1 MSTDAEYEQPSRVDF
16 GVVEESLG
24 DLQTGLTYVERR
36 QIDNEEKIQRVDSK
50 VSVLSARVD
59 EFEKSHNAAD
69 EMQCQVHEM
78 REDLDRL
85 KGRVDK
91 LKQSVKHQMVG
102 ATSLKDMQDSLDE
115 LDGAVTTFRQEIGL
129 KMSRKSVLLQE
140 YVRWGEKNVS
150 DIAAWKATYEERV
163 RLLEQEFSRV
173 KGNQARLSDF
183 YETACNDIIKLHETV
198 DELQRCA
205 PNHGHLCEGLK
216 EMKLLF
222 SSLQD
227 KIEELG
233 AEVAWAQ
240 TVAPSLQDDL
250 CAVVGHGTAETME
263 ISNPILHSLLRFAVR
278 SLGNRLSASTSV
290 MERQG
295 LGLLTLLSKITDR
308 IPMAMRR
315 KILLWLL
322 AAGICVFAGLCM
334 QMKILTRIL
343 TTATSRVQAISEFW
357 AAGCVKSSIYTSFWF
372 GLSNR
377 GGIRIEA
384 NSLRVALGST
394 ATLPKQSVPAIRWGV
409 VYGAHAPVMLFD
421 ESGAA
426 NGPTPRMSTLKVLN
440 SKDRI
445 YVLKLGEQM
454 ECMINNHRHN
464 SSRLDV
470 GHFLPDSWYHC
481 EAYYKLAPVAD
492 PINDA
497 ISITLTME
505 SRTRTRHIAE
515 LVPAPSDAQ
524 PAFNIMQRTATDS
537 VSSSATES
545 KSPGLGPAP
554 GASVAHTS
562 NRDYASSSRRVVE
575 FSDPMWRDHSGCNR
589 RTARSPSPISSRLST
604 HYTGT
609 NNFADI
615 CFMQGAHKISPR
627 RRHKFRESTGS
638 YCWFES
644 QGDSP
649 IDRPPATVED
659 VQKDDIFFYWIR
671 GIDMCQMWIWCDS
684 EDRREWVAMQEG
696 SQIKQDGLV
705 RYLIVTDRRQPSLV
719 LPTTWEKHKRRP
731 ICWTTTCG
739 GN

>member
-1 MSTDAEYEQPSRVDF
+1 MSGPVKRQPTSKQTPSSQGHWRVF
-16 GVVEESLG
+16 SAF
-24 DLQTGLTYVERR
+24 
-36 QIDNEEKIQRVDSK
+36 S
-50 VSVLSARVD
+50 VSSPVLFLR
-59 EFEKSHNAAD
+59 
-69 EMQCQVHEM
+69 
-78 REDLDRL
+78 
-85 KGRVDK
+85 
-91 LKQSVKHQMVG
+91 
-102 ATSLKDMQDSLDE
+102 T
-115 LDGAVTTFRQEIGL
+115 
-129 KMSRKSVLLQE
+129 
-140 YVRWGEKNVS
+140 
-150 DIAAWKATYEERV
+150 
-163 RLLEQEFSRV
+163 
-173 KGNQARLSDF
+173 
-183 YETACNDIIKLHETV
+183 
-198 DELQRCA
+198 
-205 PNHGHLCEGLK
+205 
-216 EMKLLF
+216 
-222 SSLQD
+222 
-227 KIEELG
+227 
-233 AEVAWAQ
+233 
-240 TVAPSLQDDL
+240 PSLASGSRHAVYSPVQCGSWRDCEQTE
-250 CAVVGHGTAETME
+250 CAH
-263 ISNPILHSLLRFAVR
+263 
-278 SLGNRLSASTSV
+278 
-290 MERQG
+290 
-295 LGLLTLLSKITDR
+295 
-308 IPMAMRR
+308 
-315 KILLWLL
+315 
-322 AAGICVFAGLCM
+322 
-334 QMKILTRIL
+334 
-343 TTATSRVQAISEFW
+343 
-357 AAGCVKSSIYTSFWF
+357 SIYTSFWF

-575 FSDPMWRDHSGCNR
+575 QWLFRHSSPIRCGGITRVVIAEPHGHQAPSPVGSQPTTPVPTILRTFASCKERTKGSSTDIPER
-589 RTARSPSPISSRLST
+589 RTRADSPQLT
-604 HYTGT
+604 
-609 NNFADI
+609 
-615 CFMQGAHKISPR
+615 ISPR